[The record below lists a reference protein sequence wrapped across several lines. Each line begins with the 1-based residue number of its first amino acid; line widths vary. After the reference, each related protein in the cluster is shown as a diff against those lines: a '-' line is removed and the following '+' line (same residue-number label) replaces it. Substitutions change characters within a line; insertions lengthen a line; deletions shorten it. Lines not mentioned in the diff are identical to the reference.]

1 MYILLL
7 GMTKTT
13 NTHHPFFNNHSPSR
27 FQQKSCPYGSPYKT
41 PVVDSDPKSTVATTR
56 MNPPLKY
63 QYQYQAPPTPSKLGN
78 STPSHNTGSGSHGT
92 SSLLASL
99 DKSILQIRYCLFA
112 LVQSWKLM
120 LNLLSNYY
128 NYKWV
133 MSLIFVY
140 YVQGI
145 GWLYWKRCKKMKR
158 LIFLISNT
166 FVTCWTDKG

>member
-7 GMTKTT
+7 GTTKTT

-27 FQQKSCPYGSPYKT
+27 FQQKPCSSYSSPYKT
-41 PVVDSDPKSTVATTR
+41 PVVDSDPKSTIATTR
-56 MNPPLKY
+56 INPPLKY

-112 LVQSWKLM
+112 LVHSCKLM
-120 LNLLSNYY
+120 FITST
-128 NYKWV
+128 
-133 MSLIFVY
+133 S
-140 YVQGI
+140 G
-145 GWLYWKRCKKMKR
+145 
-158 LIFLISNT
+158 
-166 FVTCWTDKG
+166 

>member
-7 GMTKTT
+7 GTTKTT

-27 FQQKSCPYGSPYKT
+27 FQQKPCSSYSSPYKT
-41 PVVDSDPKSTVATTR
+41 PVVDADPKSTIATMK

-92 SSLLASL
+92 SALLASL

-112 LVQSWKLM
+112 LVHSCK
-120 LNLLSNYY
+120 
-128 NYKWV
+128 
-133 MSLIFVY
+133 LIFIIITTTS
-140 YVQGI
+140 G
-145 GWLYWKRCKKMKR
+145 
-158 LIFLISNT
+158 
-166 FVTCWTDKG
+166 

>member
-7 GMTKTT
+7 GTTKTT

-27 FQQKSCPYGSPYKT
+27 FQQKPCSSYSSPYKT
-41 PVVDSDPKSTVATTR
+41 PVVDSDPKSTIATTR

-99 DKSILQIRYCLFA
+99 DKSILQIRYCLFV
-112 LVQSWKLM
+112 LVYSCKLM
-120 LNLLSNYY
+120 LL
-128 NYKWV
+128 
-133 MSLIFVY
+133 
-140 YVQGI
+140 
-145 GWLYWKRCKKMKR
+145 
-158 LIFLISNT
+158 
-166 FVTCWTDKG
+166 

>member
-7 GMTKTT
+7 GTTKTT

-27 FQQKSCPYGSPYKT
+27 FQQKPCSSYSSPYKT
-41 PVVDSDPKSTVATTR
+41 PVVDSDPKSTIATTR
-56 MNPPLKY
+56 INPPLKY

-112 LVQSWKLM
+112 LVHSCKLIIITTT
-120 LNLLSNYY
+120 S
-128 NYKWV
+128 
-133 MSLIFVY
+133 
-140 YVQGI
+140 G
-145 GWLYWKRCKKMKR
+145 
-158 LIFLISNT
+158 
-166 FVTCWTDKG
+166 